1 MNNETGNRIQEN
13 ILKGLKSS
21 DSQKVI
27 ETIGELREAGNVA
40 YIPLLLDLMSST
52 PDTEIRKNITE
63 LFSNLKDSEA
73 IPILISA
80 IQNSKYASEMKGLV
94 ASCWENG
101 LDYTRYISLFVDLLI
116 EKDLEV
122 AFEAYTVIMNTEN
135 KIDTSIIDH
144 EIERLEKAIGSAPE
158 LKRQLLLDV
167 IDFLPSIGF

>member
-144 EIERLEKAIGSAPE
+144 EIERLEKAIGSVPE